1 MTAQQKISNLYQ
13 NKRVDEICQL
23 LAGDPALAQDL
34 KQDVILILLE
44 LPEEK
49 INAISEGLLNYFF
62 IIAKNLIRDN
72 KRFIKKYF
80 IDQDSGKIFEE
91 NKNNES
97 FIIDEK
103 EICNICNKIKNLDFL
118 RKEIYKLFLSGK
130 KIKEITK
137 DTKIWQP
144 YLIKYIYE
152 ANKEVIDAKLKPI
165 HFKKALNK
173 NLSLK
178 NRLLQ
183 C

>member
-1 MTAQQKISNLYQ
+1 MTAKQKISNLYQ
-13 NKRVDEICQL
+13 NKKTDEICL
-23 LAGDPALAQDL
+23 LLTSDAALSQDL
-34 KQDVILILLE
+34 KHEVFLILLQQS
-44 LPEEK
+44 EEK
-49 INAISEGLLNYFF
+49 INSISEGLLNYFF
-62 IIAKNLIRDN
+62 IIAKNLVRDN

-91 NKNNES
+91 NKTNKT

-103 EICNICNKIKNLDFL
+103 DICEMCNKIKNLDFL

-165 HFKKALNK
+165 QFKKMLKK
-173 NLSLK
+173 NQSLK
-178 NRLLQ
+178 QRLLE